1 MLTVFQLILYSLVS
15 GELFEVHLV
24 LICLFPF
31 VCYILFFLPIVHT
44 LLLSPLPASYL
55 YFSPYYVVRY

>member
-24 LICLFPF
+24 LICLLPF
-31 VCYILFFLPIVHT
+31 VCYILFCLPTVCNLFFFLFF
-44 LLLSPLPASYL
+44 LSVFPSMVSGA
-55 YFSPYYVVRY
+55 R